1 MARNQPIT
9 EQRTTSRNLRVLTHL
24 FGFLRPYRKNLAAA
38 LLALFI
44 AAGAL
49 LGLAWC
55 CNGGSFAASGYV
67 GDVVDDACTASQI
80 SKLLGYNVTPEVRPA
95 RSLAALV
102 GQRAQGTS
110 EQVAKKNFLPL
121 PLSGEREL
129 VQSFPGA
136 AGRVTSGAI
145 RYAH

>member
-49 LGLAWC
+49 LGFGGGGRNLRPPERRNHCARRWRAW
-55 CNGGSFAASGYV
+55 
-67 GDVVDDACTASQI
+67 
-80 SKLLGYNVTPEVRPA
+80 PRPVR
-95 RSLAALV
+95 
-102 GQRAQGTS
+102 
-110 EQVAKKNFLPL
+110 
-121 PLSGEREL
+121 
-129 VQSFPGA
+129 
-136 AGRVTSGAI
+136 
-145 RYAH
+145 

>member
-49 LGLAWC
+49 LGFGVVLQR
-55 CNGGSFAASGYV
+55 
-67 GDVVDDACTASQI
+67 VVDHGLGSGSSAELNQA
-80 SKLLGYNVTPEVRPA
+80 LL
-95 RSLAALV
+95 LFLLV
-102 GQRAQGTS
+102 AFPLFWLQFPL
-110 EQVAKKNFLPL
+110 FLVL
-121 PLSGEREL
+121 
-129 VQSFPGA
+129 
-136 AGRVTSGAI
+136 
-145 RYAH
+145 